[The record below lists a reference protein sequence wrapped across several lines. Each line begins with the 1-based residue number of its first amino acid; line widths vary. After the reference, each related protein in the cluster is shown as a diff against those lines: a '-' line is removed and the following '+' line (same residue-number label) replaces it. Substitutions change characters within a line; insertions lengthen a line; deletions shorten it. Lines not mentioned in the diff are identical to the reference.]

1 MSSDTPADATPAS
14 DQDNSGI
21 ASFVDH
27 RRAVIDLSNDLRTLQ
42 KHANN
47 LGLSAAANEIEGVL
61 QRMQTD
67 KFNIVV
73 VGEFNRGKSSLINAL
88 LGVHVAP
95 TDVLACT
102 AVLTRVTYSLD
113 RRAVIDFK
121 DGRKEIVAFD
131 ALPEYVTKFTE
142 EAEARAAGISGA
154 TVYYPSPYCQNNV
167 DVIDTPGLN
176 DDAAM
181 TQVTLS
187 VLPEADAAIMVI
199 LANVPFGEYE
209 RDFLESRL
217 LTADL
222 GRVIFVVNGIDMMNR
237 PADAERVIAGTRK
250 RIADNVMA
258 RAKRQ
263 WGEGSEEYNRYLRK
277 IGTPRVFGLSAREAF
292 EAKQSMDV
300 ERLNRSGF
308 PEFEARL
315 QNFLTEQ
322 RGAVML
328 QPPLNRVLT
337 ASRALIE
344 ALVLRESALALSEAD
359 FEQAMAEAEKKVD
372 HARQQWQLERARL
385 EQTAHRVR
393 QAAADLGLG
402 FVPALETAVKA
413 GIEAMTIDP
422 AQLSGA
428 SRKKLDREVERVVSQ
443 AMSQTID
450 AYSVKLTELVEQ
462 MLAHE
467 ASRLQGLD
475 NQLSSL
481 MGDMGQLFKDFE
493 TEDPA
498 TGAGEKVAFAAS
510 VVTVW
515 GAGLWSGYRSA
526 GLKGAAVGLGVS
538 VGTFG
543 AGLAIVAATGA
554 SISLFP
560 FIAIVGLTS
569 YFAGG
574 WVSDALFKKTRI
586 ETYKTRAVRVALKN
600 LAKAFAAKSVGEN
613 FGDVALKRFELF
625 KENVR
630 ANAEAVLSDA
640 KDHLSRTRI
649 DYKGRMTHSQQNRES
664 AKAVR
669 EEIEAVLRR
678 AATLSNKFAKKQAAD
693 DSATEAAA

>member
-1 MSSDTPADATPAS
+1 MSSDNQADATPAS
-14 DQDNSGI
+14 DQDDSSI

-42 KHANN
+42 KHANT
-47 LGLSAAANEIEGVL
+47 LGLSAAANEIEAVL
-61 QRMQTD
+61 HRMQAD

-142 EAEARAAGISGA
+142 ESEARAAGISGA

-176 DDAAM
+176 EDAAM

-199 LANVPFGEYE
+199 LAHAPFGEYE

-222 GRVIFVVNGIDMMNR
+222 GRVIFVVNGIDRMNS
-237 PADAERVIAGTRK
+237 PADAERVLTGIRK
-250 RIADNVMA
+250 RIAENVMA

-292 EAKQSMDV
+292 EAKQTLNI

-337 ASRALIE
+337 ASRTLIE
-344 ALVLRESALALSEAD
+344 ALSLRESALALSEGD
-359 FEQAMAEAEKKVD
+359 FEKAMAEAEKKVE
-372 HARQQWQLERARL
+372 HARQQWQL
-385 EQTAHRVR
+385 V
-393 QAAADLGLG
+393 
-402 FVPALETAVKA
+402 
-413 GIEAMTIDP
+413 
-422 AQLSGA
+422 
-428 SRKKLDREVERVVSQ
+428 
-443 AMSQTID
+443 
-450 AYSVKLTELVEQ
+450 
-462 MLAHE
+462 
-467 ASRLQGLD
+467 
-475 NQLSSL
+475 
-481 MGDMGQLFKDFE
+481 
-493 TEDPA
+493 
-498 TGAGEKVAFAAS
+498 
-510 VVTVW
+510 
-515 GAGLWSGYRSA
+515 
-526 GLKGAAVGLGVS
+526 
-538 VGTFG
+538 
-543 AGLAIVAATGA
+543 
-554 SISLFP
+554 
-560 FIAIVGLTS
+560 
-569 YFAGG
+569 
-574 WVSDALFKKTRI
+574 
-586 ETYKTRAVRVALKN
+586 
-600 LAKAFAAKSVGEN
+600 
-613 FGDVALKRFELF
+613 
-625 KENVR
+625 
-630 ANAEAVLSDA
+630 
-640 KDHLSRTRI
+640 
-649 DYKGRMTHSQQNRES
+649 
-664 AKAVR
+664 
-669 EEIEAVLRR
+669 
-678 AATLSNKFAKKQAAD
+678 
-693 DSATEAAA
+693 

>member
-1 MSSDTPADATPAS
+1 VSTDTQADATTAS
-14 DQDNSGI
+14 DHDDSSI

-42 KHANN
+42 KHANTM
-47 LGLSAAANEIEGVL
+47 GLAAAASEIEAVL
-61 QRMQTD
+61 QRVQTD

-176 DDAAM
+176 EDAAM

-199 LANVPFGEYE
+199 LAHAPFGEYE

-222 GRVIFVVNGIDMMNR
+222 GRVIFVVNGMDRMNSQ
-237 PADAERVIAGTRK
+237 ADAERVLAGIRK
-250 RIADNVMA
+250 RISDNVMA

-263 WGEGSEEYNRYLRK
+263 WGEGSEEYKRYVIK

-292 EAKQSMDV
+292 EAKQTMDI

-308 PEFEARL
+308 PQFEARL

-328 QPPLNRVLT
+328 QAPLNRVLT
-337 ASRALIE
+337 ASRVLIE
-344 ALVLRESALALSEAD
+344 ALALRESALALSEVD
-359 FEQAMAEAEKKVD
+359 FEKAMAEAEKKVD
-372 HARQQWQLERARL
+372 HARQQWQLERARM

-393 QAAADLGLG
+393 QDAVDLGLG
-402 FVPALETAVKA
+402 YVSALESAVKA
-413 GIEAMTIDP
+413 GIEAMTIDA
-422 AQLSGA
+422 AQLTGA
-428 SRKKLDREVERVVSQ
+428 RRKKTDREVERVVSL
-443 AMSQTID
+443 AISQTYD
-450 AYSVKLTELVEQ
+450 AYSIKLNERIEAI
-462 MLAHE
+462 LAQEVNH
-467 ASRLQGLD
+467 LQGID
-475 NQLSSL
+475 SQLTAL
-481 MGDMGQLFKDFE
+481 MGEMSDLFSDFE
-493 TEDPA
+493 TED
-498 TGAGEKVAFAAS
+498 TSRGIGEKVILVAAPITGL
-510 VVTVW
+510 V
-515 GAGLWSGYRSA
+515 AGLGVWSGYRSA

-538 VGTFG
+538 VGV
-543 AGLAIVAATGA
+543 LALVVATGA
-554 SISLFP
+554 VTIPTLVVASI
-560 FIAIVGLTS
+560 AS
-569 YFAGG
+569 YFGGG
-574 WVSDALFKKTRI
+574 WAADALFKKSRI
-586 ETYKTRAVRVALKN
+586 ETYKARAVRAALKN
-600 LAKAFAAKSVGEN
+600 LGRAMKPKNVGEQ
-613 FGDVALKRFELF
+613 FGEAALRRFEVF
-625 KENVR
+625 KDSVR

-640 KDHLSRTRI
+640 KDHLNRTRI
-649 DYKGRMTHSQQNRES
+649 DYEGRKTHSQQNRES
-664 AKAVR
+664 AKEVR
-669 EEIEAVLRR
+669 TEVEAVLRR
-678 AATLSNKFAKKQAAD
+678 AAILSNKFAKRQAAD